1 MRRLIAP
8 AVALV
13 VVFAGAV
20 HWLVP
25 HLTAQRPVV
34 TSTPSLQGQWSLNEV
49 KVRSGQRACIAPLP
63 LDPGVREVQMLVH
76 GHGSAPAPIAIELSG
91 PGYTGRA
98 RFDNYI
104 VSAAT
109 PVQAQFD
116 RPPSGSTDGTM
127 CLRNLGRHS
136 IGLVG
141 TSEPESLS
149 LPATT
154 VDGRP
159 AGEIDP
165 AITFLSG
172 EHRSTLQRA
181 STIFDRAAGFTGVV
195 PAVLMWPL
203 ALLVFLGIPLGAVA
217 ALYLAP
223 RRNRLVGDRDA
234 DG

>member
-8 AVALV
+8 TVALV
-13 VVFAGAV
+13 IFLAGTV

-49 KVRSGQRACIAPLP
+49 KVRPRQRACIAPLP

-76 GHGSAPAPIAIELSG
+76 GRGSEAAPIAIELSG
-91 PGYTGRA
+91 PGYQGRA
-98 RFDNYI
+98 RFENYV

-109 PVQAQFD
+109 LVQAQFD
-116 RPPSGSTDGTM
+116 RTPPRSTDGTM
-127 CLRNLGRHS
+127 CLRNLGRRS

-154 VDGRP
+154 VNGRP

-172 EHRSTLQRA
+172 GHRSILQRT

-195 PAVLMWPL
+195 PAALMWPL

-217 ALYLAP
+217 VLYLT
-223 RRNRLVGDRDA
+223 RNGFSSDPDP
-234 DG
+234 DS